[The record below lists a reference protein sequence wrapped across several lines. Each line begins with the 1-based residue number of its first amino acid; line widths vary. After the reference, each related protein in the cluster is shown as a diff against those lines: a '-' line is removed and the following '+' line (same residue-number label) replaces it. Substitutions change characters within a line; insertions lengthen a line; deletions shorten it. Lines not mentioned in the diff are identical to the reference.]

1 MTQTPAPTGNQ
12 RAWNAVVS
20 DYTVYDPEGVVIRGD
35 KWSLEG
41 ADAALFTLTLDEDN
55 VKRLRFTGQ
64 ADFETPR
71 DSNEDNIYEVTVV
84 ASDVEQM
91 AKRAVSVKITDSDE
105 AGMIRLS
112 SENPEAG
119 TPVTATLEDSDGQVI
134 NVSWTW
140 YVDDAPAGP
149 GDVPTD
155 SDGMMSSYT
164 PTSKQINKYLR
175 VRATYTD
182 RTEDENNAP
191 EPVANDLVTGE
202 IIEET
207 SGHMNIRFNNMAT
220 SRTVQV
226 VSALVNNPPEFVEGA
241 STTRYVEENSD
252 AERPGR
258 AVVENIGAP
267 LAIYDADR
275 PQDSPHLDAGRA

>member
-1 MTQTPAPTGNQ
+1 M
-12 RAWNAVVS
+12 
-20 DYTVYDPEGVVIRGD
+20 
-35 KWSLEG
+35 
-41 ADAALFTLTLDEDN
+41 
-55 VKRLRFTGQ
+55 
-64 ADFETPR
+64 
-71 DSNEDNIYEVTVV
+71 
-84 ASDVEQM
+84 
-91 AKRAVSVKITDSDE
+91 
-105 AGMIRLS
+105 
-112 SENPEAG
+112 
-119 TPVTATLEDSDGQVI
+119 
-134 NVSWTW
+134 
-140 YVDDAPAGP
+140 
-149 GDVPTD
+149 PTD